1 MPKIYE
7 AGYKKR
13 LIKYGVIAG
22 GVVFLILACIILNL
36 ALRKPDNSE
45 INIDVADTVKE
56 VLEYYRCKYISEKDS
71 TMEDVYVDIN
81 CVFIYPLF
89 DGEVSNEEFFNN
101 VINDVARVLGYYSYR
116 MIDETNDIE
125 IVVYCRGN
133 SIDKIVINGKED
145 YFIYMKSQI
154 EASKY
159 QLIPTTEFEVQSPE
173 IQNLRENLWDSNVY
187 SLKHIEFRHLFEI

>member
-1 MPKIYE
+1 
-7 AGYKKR
+7 
-13 LIKYGVIAG
+13 
-22 GVVFLILACIILNL
+22 
-36 ALRKPDNSE
+36 
-45 INIDVADTVKE
+45 
-56 VLEYYRCKYISEKDS
+56 
-71 TMEDVYVDIN
+71 
-81 CVFIYPLF
+81 
-89 DGEVSNEEFFNN
+89 
-101 VINDVARVLGYYSYR
+101 

-173 IQNLRENLWDSNVY
+173 IQNLRENLWDSKQAAELSPDGALSHGY
-187 SLKHIEFRHLFEI
+187 REGDQRCGRIDRTAYGTF

>member
-1 MPKIYE
+1 
-7 AGYKKR
+7 
-13 LIKYGVIAG
+13 
-22 GVVFLILACIILNL
+22 
-36 ALRKPDNSE
+36 
-45 INIDVADTVKE
+45 
-56 VLEYYRCKYISEKDS
+56 
-71 TMEDVYVDIN
+71 
-81 CVFIYPLF
+81 
-89 DGEVSNEEFFNN
+89 
-101 VINDVARVLGYYSYR
+101 

-187 SLKHIEFRHLFEI
+187 LGERESIVNSYYQYFDRQICRQSRVPPPQSSSGAAHTDQALAEWAVRHHRRNRKDGYSA